1 MFTNPIAMYHSTL
14 QGSGPSL
21 IVLPCL
27 VLVLV
32 CVIMLSVSYFSIP
45 YYLKTVN
52 PVTNLN
58 PDLRNAR
65 KGFNVKKLVFAIF
78 SIGAG
83 IVLITLQMSN
93 GNGSAPVQSN
103 IMLFI
108 LNVILLLLVLD
119 HDALTFTKRYL
130 YQLMTNVSAIRPPC
144 WLAACVRRYGLSVG
158 PARVF
163 VINIVHQAEPV
174 TA

>member
-1 MFTNPIAMYHSTL
+1 MYHSTL

-32 CVIMLSVSYFSIP
+32 CVIMLAVSYFIIP

-83 IVLITLQMSN
+83 IVLITFQMSN

-119 HDALTFTKRYL
+119 HDAYL
-130 YQLMTNVSAIRPPC
+130 
-144 WLAACVRRYGLSVG
+144 
-158 PARVF
+158 
-163 VINIVHQAEPV
+163 
-174 TA
+174 